1 MADYFLDFGSRRGVL
16 RRTGLA
22 GGDNRLVCGG
32 VIHIGRRLMPSS
44 DPRGGNEAGCA
55 SKVALLS
62 EKAVLGI
69 RLFDCHQQALRGMRD
84 AECRQNISH

>member
-1 MADYFLDFGSRRGVL
+1 
-16 RRTGLA
+16 
-22 GGDNRLVCGG
+22 
-32 VIHIGRRLMPSS
+32 MPSS